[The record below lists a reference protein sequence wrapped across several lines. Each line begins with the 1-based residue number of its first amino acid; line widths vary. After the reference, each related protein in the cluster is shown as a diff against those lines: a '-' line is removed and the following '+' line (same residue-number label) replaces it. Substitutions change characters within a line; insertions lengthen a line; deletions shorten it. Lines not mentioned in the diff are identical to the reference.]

1 MSPVRTRSHRIA
13 AGFAVA
19 ALLAVA
25 CGNRLPKTA
34 AGTTFVPGD
43 AAATDAAGNPVA
55 IPPGDATASP
65 AAGATGGPRVR
76 FGPSGCTPIASDPD
90 RGVTATQIKVGT
102 IVARSGPLPGSFYPM
117 TQAVAAYFKKV
128 NDAGGICGRT
138 LTLIVQDDRL
148 NADAHLTAAKKLV
161 ESDKVFA
168 IVGMLTAVDKASAA
182 YLCGRGVPDVGGFAL
197 SYNRAQGED
206 CPSGTP
212 PVYWSPLGGLTRNTI
227 GDHAY
232 YTIMASE
239 TLGGAGTRGAVMY
252 HSTLDI
258 SKDQGLA
265 QQWAVNHAWCRFRK
279 HPSTTDATSSPCD
292 VVASRQDKSYV
303 PDDQLYDVNPVSTD
317 AAYDPLIQRMIS
329 GNVDAVYSSMEI
341 NSNIKLLRSMG
352 RYKVSWRQRIGRDPV
367 VYFQLSAYD
376 PKLLAEAAEQAI
388 GAYLW
393 IPHVPFTE
401 PQHPVMGD
409 YLSTLSKYF
418 PTADATSF
426 GAQGWAGAAMFV
438 ESVARAGANLT
449 RESLRAALDS
459 LGNYTAGGFVGA
471 LTPRERTIFNCGVV
485 VRVEKRGDRADFYRW
500 RPSGDGFLCTTLKR
514 WR

>member
-1 MSPVRTRSHRIA
+1 MRSRR
-13 AGFAVA
+13 VA
-19 ALLAVA
+19 ALAAIVAMLAVA

-34 AGTTFVPGD
+34 AGGSLLPGETVPTGAAGSPVVPGPGE
-43 AAATDAAGNPVA
+43 TVA
-55 IPPGDATASP
+55 PGGP
-65 AAGATGGPRVR
+65 AAGRDPARG
-76 FGPSGCTPIASDPD
+76 FGARGCIPMASDPD
-90 RGVTATQIKVGT
+90 RGVTDSEIKVGT

-117 TQAVAAYFKKV
+117 TQAIAAYFKKV

-138 LTLIVQDDRL
+138 LRLIVQDDRL

-182 YLCGRGVPDVGGFAL
+182 YLCARGVPDVGGFAL

-206 CPSGTP
+206 CPAGKP
-212 PVYWSPLGGLTRNTI
+212 PVYWSPLGGLTRATI

-232 YTIMASE
+232 YTIQAAE
-239 TLGGAGTRGAVMY
+239 KLGGAGRRGAVMY

-265 QQWAVNHAWCRFRK
+265 QQWAVNHAWCRLYK
-279 HPSTTDATSSPCD
+279 HASATDATASPCD
-292 VVASRQDKSYV
+292 VVASRQDKTYV
-303 PDDQLYDVNPVSTD
+303 PDDQLYDVNPVATD
-317 AAYDPLIQRMIS
+317 AAYDPLVQRMIS
-329 GNVDAVYSSMEI
+329 ANVDAVYSSMEI

-352 RYKVSWRQRIGRDPV
+352 RYKSAWRQRLGRDPV

-376 PKLLAEAAEQAI
+376 PKLLAEAAAQAL
-388 GAYLW
+388 GSYLW

-401 PQHPVMGD
+401 PQHSVMGD
-409 YLSTLSKYF
+409 YLSTLAKFF
-418 PTADATSF
+418 PTAEATSF

-438 ESVARAGANLT
+438 EAVARAGANLT

-459 LGNYTAGGFVGA
+459 ISGYTAGGFVGS
-471 LTPRERTIFNCGVV
+471 LTPRERTIFHCGVV
-485 VRVEKRGDRADFYRW
+485 VRVESRSGRTDFYRW
-500 RPSGDGFLCTTLKR
+500 RPERDGFLCTTLKR

>member
-1 MSPVRTRSHRIA
+1 M
-13 AGFAVA
+13 
-19 ALLAVA
+19 
-25 CGNRLPKTA
+25 
-34 AGTTFVPGD
+34 
-43 AAATDAAGNPVA
+43 
-55 IPPGDATASP
+55 
-65 AAGATGGPRVR
+65 
-76 FGPSGCTPIASDPD
+76 FGRSGCVPIGGD
-90 RGVTATQIKVGT
+90 RSQGVTPREIKVGT

-128 NDAGGICGRT
+128 NDAGGVCGRT
-138 LTLIVQDDRL
+138 IRLIVQDDRL

-168 IVGMLTAVDKASAA
+168 IVGMLSAVDKASAA
-182 YLCGRGVPDVGGFAL
+182 YLCARGVPDVGGFAL

-206 CPSGTP
+206 CPSGRP

-232 YTIMASE
+232 YTIIQAE
-239 TLGGAGTRGAVMY
+239 RLGTPGRRGAVMY

-265 QQWAVNHAWCRFRK
+265 QQWAVNHAWCRSYR
-279 HPSTTDATSSPCD
+279 HPSVTDTTASPCD
-292 VVASRQDKSYV
+292 VVAGKQEKTYV
-303 PDDQLYDVNPVSTD
+303 PDDQIYDVNPVSTD
-317 AAYDPLIQRMIS
+317 AAFDPFVQRMIS

-352 RYKVSWRQRIGRDPV
+352 RYRATWRQRLGRDPV

-376 PKLLAEAAEQAI
+376 PKLVSEAAQQAV

-401 PQHPVMGD
+401 PQQPVMGD
-409 YLSTLSKYF
+409 YLSTLATYF
-418 PTADATSF
+418 PTAKATSF

-438 ESVARAGANLT
+438 EAVARAGPALT
-449 RESLRAALDS
+449 RASLRESLDALT
-459 LGNYTAGGFVGA
+459 NYTAGGFVGA
-471 LTPRERTIFNCGVV
+471 LTPRERSIFRCGVV
-485 VRVEKRGDRADFYRW
+485 VRVEQRGNVTDFYRW
-500 RPSGDGFLCTTLKR
+500 RPAKEGFLCTTLKR